1 MIASNDEAAM
11 LCRLARQDA
20 LAFAALV
27 ANPDIDLRIA
37 CFHGQQAVEKF
48 LKAALVAQGLSFEPT
63 HNLLKLSELLGS
75 TGITLPVAIESL
87 KRPNPY
93 AVVFRYDDREI
104 NLLTR
109 EEADRIVGVVA
120 HWAEALLDKPS

>member
-1 MIASNDEAAM
+1 MTASNDEAAM

-48 LKAALVAQGLSFEPT
+48 FKDVLVAQGASFEPT
-63 HNLLKLSELLGS
+63 HNLLKLSELLERA
-75 TGITLPVAIESL
+75 GIALPVAIESL
-87 KRPNPY
+87 KRMNPY

-104 NLLTR
+104 NLLSR
-109 EEADRIVGVVA
+109 DEAVRIVDAVTR
-120 HWAEALLDKPS
+120 WAEARLNTQN